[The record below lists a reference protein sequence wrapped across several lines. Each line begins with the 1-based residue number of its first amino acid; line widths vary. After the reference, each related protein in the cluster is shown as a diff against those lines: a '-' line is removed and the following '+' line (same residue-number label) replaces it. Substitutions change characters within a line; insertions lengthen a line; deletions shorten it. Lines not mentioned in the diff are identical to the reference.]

1 MNGSKEALRS
11 GSEQTSNGVQAGGTT
26 STSSASVSGSIKPYP
41 FLDTF
46 ATLTILMILPNWL
59 SIPMLFVDI
68 LLGKPEFFESIIS
81 LLFKHNLTGLRSDSE
96 QTQRLGTGRMVAIMI
111 YWIVINSGVVFVVL
125 LINPKILDY
134 TKLFSKAC
142 LASRL
147 TSTRHR
153 HSLDAIGSSALLLGL
168 EKTIQ
173 LLTSYF
179 EHGTSPLSITVSSHV
194 GSRLT
199 PISVPNVHDQFTLS
213 DMLVSN
219 YITSRR
225 SPLKILAYRLSLS
238 GFSGATT
245 VAFAI
250 EFTVE
255 LLYSIL
261 AIYIT
266 MSRLNPFFQRLVFFN
281 SISKSLDN
289 FSTAALPKRR
299 HIRTAPRTELPPKT
313 PVHRNTLSRGTF
325 LSHKLGIP
333 SPATV
338 KSTDTQSQAPLVINV
353 PDEISKSV
361 LPSLINNTEIDEPL
375 TEASNMEFVQS
386 SENNSVNEQFGDVDN
401 SNDTTDTV
409 NLNTASTNAPASFP
423 LDKQKVIMDD
433 VSSSSLVVAQNFEN
447 YCRVSLLPTLGH
459 SSQQNIPQKGKYMEK
474 KLKLPNNKNQQP
486 LWTFLNAARTMFGSR
501 DLFSGDYY
509 QHNALVATDPAVE
522 GVPRMPNGFPQLFVW
537 YTGETMV
544 AFELRD
550 VTLDQLLVRVN
561 GIIWEHVSSAR
572 IYDRELVIV
581 NGLSPLSQYDID
593 FIMILDNG
601 ELRHF
606 ASTTVGT
613 VHQNRTLTESKHST
627 PLTTLQD
634 SVVTTQNAIDRE
646 KAKIKKLK
654 GDWRKRSTA
663 LKNEIENLN
672 NRSNIIDES
681 RNYKKVE
688 SLRQAVAKLDI
699 EVSDVSKKS
708 EEIFA
713 KHTEIGEKYLVAKRN
728 YESES
733 RHLAAFKEEK
743 NKVVEKEGVR
753 ITKVT
758 GEKDQL
764 SLKREKLLQRKTNLE
779 NVIKDIQVSIEKLK
793 EKEIK
798 YRQDGR
804 KKRSKEREQKY
815 LLLLSDIN
823 KFEKTMSETVPKMKG
838 V

>member
-1 MNGSKEALRS
+1 M
-11 GSEQTSNGVQAGGTT
+11 
-26 STSSASVSGSIKPYP
+26 
-41 FLDTF
+41 
-46 ATLTILMILPNWL
+46 
-59 SIPMLFVDI
+59 
-68 LLGKPEFFESIIS
+68 
-81 LLFKHNLTGLRSDSE
+81 
-96 QTQRLGTGRMVAIMI
+96 
-111 YWIVINSGVVFVVL
+111 VVFL
-125 LINPKILDY
+125 TTPNF
-134 TKLFSKAC
+134 FSKAC

-153 HSLDAIGSSALLLGL
+153 HSLDAVGSSALLLGL
-168 EKTIQ
+168 EKIIQ
-173 LLTSYF
+173 LTTSYF
-179 EHGTSPLSITVSSHV
+179 EEGTSPLSITVSTHA

-199 PISVPNVHDQFTLS
+199 PISIPKARDQFTLS

-225 SPLKILAYRLSLS
+225 SPMKLLA
-238 GFSGATT
+238 
-245 VAFAI
+245 
-250 EFTVE
+250 
-255 LLYSIL
+255 
-261 AIYIT
+261 
-266 MSRLNPFFQRLVFFN
+266 FFN

-289 FSTAALPKRR
+289 FSTAALPRRR
-299 HIRTAPRTELPPKT
+299 HIRNNPRSDITSKAPL
-313 PVHRNTLSRGTF
+313 HRNNLSRGAF

-333 SPATV
+333 SSASL
-338 KSTDTQSQAPLVINV
+338 KSTDTPNQDPLAIEV
-353 PDEISKSV
+353 PDEISKSI
-361 LPSLINNTEIDEPL
+361 LPSLIVNGEVDEPL
-375 TEASNMEFVQS
+375 TESSNLEFEQS
-386 SENNSVNEQFGDVDN
+386 TENNSANEDFSDL
-401 SNDTTDTV
+401 DTNEPVGRTQKAKT
-409 NLNTASTNAPASFP
+409 PASFP
-423 LDKQKVIMDD
+423 LDKQRLIMDD
-433 VSSSSLVVAQNFEN
+433 VSSPGLVVAQNFEN
-447 YCRVSLLPTLGH
+447 YCRVSLMPSLTN
-459 SSQQNIPQKGKYMEK
+459 SSPQSASQKGKYVEK
-474 KLKLPNNKNQQP
+474 KLKSLSGKNQQP
-486 LWTFLNAARTMFGSR
+486 LWTFLNTARTMFGSR

-537 YTGETMV
+537 YTGETVV

-613 VHQNRTLTESKHST
+613 IHQNRTLTESKHST
-627 PLTTLQD
+627 PLTTLQE

-672 NRSNIIDES
+672 NRANIIDES

-713 KHTEIGEKYLVAKRN
+713 KHTEIGEKYLDAKRN
-728 YESES
+728 YESEG
-733 RHLAAFKEEK
+733 RHLAAFKRK
-743 NKVVEKEGVR
+743 RKILLRKKVSE
-753 ITKVT
+753 
-758 GEKDQL
+758 
-764 SLKREKLLQRKTNLE
+764 LLEFQVRKTNYY
-779 NVIKDIQVSIEKLK
+779 K
-793 EKEIK
+793 
-798 YRQDGR
+798 R
-804 KKRSKEREQKY
+804 KTNCY
-815 LLLLSDIN
+815 
-823 KFEKTMSETVPKMKG
+823 KG
-838 V
+838 DQI

>member
-1 MNGSKEALRS
+1 MNGNKEALRS
-11 GSEQTSNGVQAGGTT
+11 GSEQTSNGAQAGGTALAN
-26 STSSASVSGSIKPYP
+26 SASASGSIKPYP

-46 ATLTILMILPNWL
+46 AMLTILMILPNWL
-59 SIPMLFVDI
+59 SIPMLLFDI
-68 LLGKPEFFESIIS
+68 LLGKPEFFESTIS
-81 LLFKHNLTGLRSDSE
+81 LFFKHNLKGLRNDLE
-96 QTQRLGTGRMVAIMI
+96 QTHKVGTGRIVAVMT
-111 YWIVINSGVVFVVL
+111 YWIVIDSMAVFVIL

-153 HSLDAIGSSALLLGL
+153 HSLDAVGSSALLLGL
-168 EKTIQ
+168 EKIIQ
-173 LLTSYF
+173 LATSYF
-179 EHGTSPLSITVSSHV
+179 EEGTSPLSITVSTHA

-199 PISVPNVHDQFTLS
+199 PISVPKARDQFTLS

-225 SPLKILAYRLSLS
+225 SPMKLLAYRLSLS

-255 LLYSIL
+255 LIYSIL

-289 FSTAALPKRR
+289 FSTAALPRRR
-299 HIRTAPRTELPPKT
+299 HIRNSSRSDIASKASL
-313 PVHRNTLSRGTF
+313 HRNNLSRGAF

-333 SPATV
+333 SSATL
-338 KSTDTQSQAPLVINV
+338 KSTDMPNQDPLAIEV
-353 PDEISKSV
+353 PDEISKSI
-361 LPSLINNTEIDEPL
+361 LPSLIVNSEVDEPL
-375 TEASNMEFVQS
+375 TESSNLEFEQS
-386 SENNSVNEQFGDVDN
+386 TENNSANEDFSDL
-401 SNDTTDTV
+401 DTNEPV
-409 NLNTASTNAPASFP
+409 RSTQKAKAPASFP
-423 LDKQKVIMDD
+423 LDKQKLIMDD
-433 VSSSSLVVAQNFEN
+433 VSSPGLVVAQNFEN
-447 YCRVSLLPTLGH
+447 YCRVSLMPSLTH
-459 SSQQNIPQKGKYMEK
+459 SSTQSASQKGKYVEK
-474 KLKLPNNKNQQP
+474 KLKSLSGKNQQP
-486 LWTFLNAARTMFGSR
+486 LWTFLNTARTMFGSR

-537 YTGETMV
+537 YTGETVV

-613 VHQNRTLTESKHST
+613 IHQNRTLTESKHST
-627 PLTTLQD
+627 PLTTLQE

-672 NRSNIIDES
+672 NRANIIDES

-713 KHTEIGEKYLVAKRN
+713 KHTEIGEKYLDAKRN
-728 YESES
+728 YESEG
-733 RHLAAFKEEK
+733 RHLAAFKKEK
-743 NKVVEKEGVR
+743 ENIIEKEGVR
-753 ITKVT
+753 ITRVT
-758 GEKDQL
+758 GERDQL
-764 SLKREKLLQRKTNLE
+764 LQKKDKLLQRRTNLE
-779 NVIKDIQVSIEKLK
+779 NEIKDIHLCIDDLK
-793 EKEIK
+793 QKEIEN
-798 YRQDGR
+798 RRNQR

-823 KFEKTMSETVPKMKG
+823 KFEKTMSETVPAMK
-838 V
+838 